1 MRHGVE
7 DENETRRDNMRAR
20 ERERERRERERKR
33 ETKSTKTNEVF
44 KETVTHNIR
53 QSALKMKL

>member
-7 DENETRRDNMRAR
+7 DEKETRRENMRA
-20 ERERERRERERKR
+20 RERERRERERKR

>member
-1 MRHGVE
+1 MRMRKG
-7 DENETRRDNMRAR
+7 ETTCAR
-20 ERERERRERERKR
+20 ERERVRGVKERERERQKAK
-33 ETKSTKTNEVF
+33 EQMKF

>member
-20 ERERERRERERKR
+20 EKERGVKERERERQKAKEQMK
-33 ETKSTKTNEVF
+33 F

>member
-1 MRHGVE
+1 MR
-7 DENETRRDNMRAR
+7 RRQGERTCA
-20 ERERERRERERKR
+20 RERERRERERKR

>member
-1 MRHGVE
+1 
-7 DENETRRDNMRAR
+7 MRAR
-20 ERERERRERERKR
+20 ERGVKERERERQKAK
-33 ETKSTKTNEVF
+33 EQMKF

>member
-1 MRHGVE
+1 MRMRKG
-7 DENETRRDNMRAR
+7 ETTCAR
-20 ERERERRERERKR
+20 ERERERGVKERERERQKVQ
-33 ETKSTKTNEVF
+33 EQMKF

>member
-7 DENETRRDNMRAR
+7 DEKETRRENVRA
-20 ERERERRERERKR
+20 RERERRERERKR

-44 KETVTHNIR
+44 KETVTYNIR

>member
-1 MRHGVE
+1 MNCVWLLRECGLDLRGV
-7 DENETRRDNMRAR
+7 DRLDSSFLR
-20 ERERERRERERKR
+20 ERQKVQEQMK
-33 ETKSTKTNEVF
+33 F

>member
-1 MRHGVE
+1 MRMRQG
-7 DENETRRDNMRAR
+7 ETTCAR
-20 ERERERRERERKR
+20 ERERERGVKERERERQKAK
-33 ETKSTKTNEVF
+33 EQMKF

>member
-7 DENETRRDNMRAR
+7 DEKETRRDNMRAR
-20 ERERERRERERKR
+20 ERERGVKERERERQKAK
-33 ETKSTKTNEVF
+33 EQMKF

>member
-1 MRHGVE
+1 MRQG
-7 DENETRRDNMRAR
+7 ETTCAR
-20 ERERERRERERKR
+20 ERERERGVKERERERQKAK
-33 ETKSTKTNEVF
+33 EQMKF

>member
-7 DENETRRDNMRAR
+7 DEKETRRESVRA
-20 ERERERRERERKR
+20 RERERRERERKR

>member
-1 MRHGVE
+1 MRMRKG
-7 DENETRRDNMRAR
+7 ETTCAR
-20 ERERERRERERKR
+20 ERERERGVKERERERQKAK
-33 ETKSTKTNEVF
+33 EQMKF

>member
-7 DENETRRDNMRAR
+7 DEKETRGESVRAR
-20 ERERERRERERKR
+20 ERERGVKERERERQKVQ
-33 ETKSTKTNEVF
+33 EQMKF
-44 KETVTHNIR
+44 KETVTHNIH